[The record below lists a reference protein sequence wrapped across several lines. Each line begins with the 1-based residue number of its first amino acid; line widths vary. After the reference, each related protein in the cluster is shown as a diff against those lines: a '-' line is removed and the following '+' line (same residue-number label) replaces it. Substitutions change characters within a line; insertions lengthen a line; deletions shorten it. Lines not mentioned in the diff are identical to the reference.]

1 MKNYINLLLALF
13 LINNNNYSQEEV
25 NKFSFQVLDIETKE
39 PISYATVLLKK
50 QNKGTHADYEG
61 FFQLPTFLSNN
72 ETFVITAI
80 GYNDKEFITSN
91 YSKYGINKIYLT
103 KSIYVLNE
111 IILNSHK
118 NKQINYEA
126 KDIVQ
131 LAIDKILINHSITP
145 YSYIAHYRDYLQPK
159 NDIYKKSKNLKEDV
173 KYLNLN
179 EGVVEVFDSG
189 FKSEPVSDVNN
200 QVALYEFKLN
210 DKFLVDTTLIM
221 PYDNFNAKFSKGI
234 RIESFGGNE
243 LNILK
248 TANPVRNYK
257 SHSISFINTFY
268 SDFVKNHYFKIEG
281 KKLSQKDT
289 LYEIS
294 FRSIKAKTTKI
305 HKSNGKIYISK
316 NNFAIFKL
324 NYYLF
329 LDGIK
334 NPKYSLN
341 LEYKPN
347 NGKMY
352 LDYISF
358 NNLLEIKNTEQTE
371 LNYIGYITENN
382 TLVFS
387 FNNPVNYDSIKYWKK
402 KISLFF
408 DKKRLKIAKISIQ
421 KPNFSSQNTP
431 FLLISIENS
440 KLKSY
445 LENNKNT
452 EDFLDRISIHFKKA
466 KDNNQFLINEAPSF
480 KFYQFRE
487 LFVQKI
493 FIHKTLPNDKIFI
506 DKNLPLLKANLAPFD
521 FKNDFWIHTP
531 LKTIE

>member
-1 MKNYINLLLALF
+1 MKNYIHQFLLLF
-13 LINNNNYSQEEV
+13 LLNNIYSQQS
-25 NKFSFQVLDIETKE
+25 NKYIFRVLDKETKE
-39 PISYATVLLKK
+39 PISFATILLKN
-50 QNKGTHADYEG
+50 QNIGTHADYDG
-61 FFQLPTFLSNN
+61 FFQLPELISIN
-72 ETFVITAI
+72 ETFVVSAI
-80 GYNDKEFITSN
+80 GYNAEEFILSN
-91 YSKYGINKIYLT
+91 YSKNAVNEIYLT
-103 KSIYVLNE
+103 KAVYVLDN
-111 IILNSHK
+111 IIIKAQKSKKK
-118 NKQINYEA
+118 NLEPKE
-126 KDIVQ
+126 IVQ
-131 LAIDKILINHSITP
+131 KAIDEMLNNYPINA

-268 SDFVKNHYFKIEG
+268 SDFVKNHYFKLEG